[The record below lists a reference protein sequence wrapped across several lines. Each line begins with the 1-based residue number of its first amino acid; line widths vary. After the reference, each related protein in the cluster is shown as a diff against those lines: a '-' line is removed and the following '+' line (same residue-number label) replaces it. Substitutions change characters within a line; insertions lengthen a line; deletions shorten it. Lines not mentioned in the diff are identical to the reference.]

1 MSFVTLSVQGMSCGG
16 CAGKVKRALQ
26 ALDGVG
32 EVDVVLASGAV
43 TVEYDE
49 HSQANP
55 ETFRRT
61 VEDLGF
67 DVAA

>member
-16 CAGKVKRALQ
+16 CAGKVKRALE
-26 ALDGVG
+26 ALDGVAQ
-32 EVDVVLASGAV
+32 VDVVLEDGAV

-49 HSQANP
+49 NSKVSP
-55 ETFRRT
+55 ESFRGV
-61 VEDLGF
+61 VEELGF